1 MLRSKALEKKT
12 TNSRAIC
19 NSVLF
24 KSYKAGG
31 FGFLPFLFARNEEK
45 NSTDDK
51 RKKQDV
57 AFLPS
62 RNCVAP
68 LQVMAG

>member
-1 MLRSKALEKKT
+1 MKASEKKT

-31 FGFLPFLFARNEEK
+31 FGFLPFLFARDEVE

-62 RNCVAP
+62 RNCAAP

>member
-1 MLRSKALEKKT
+1 MKALEKKT

-31 FGFLPFLFARNEEK
+31 FGFLPFLFAENGVTEYVQIWKKGK
-45 NSTDDK
+45 NASG
-51 RKKQDV
+51 RPWV
-57 AFLPS
+57 A
-62 RNCVAP
+62 R
-68 LQVMAG
+68 